1 MQQKETKAKNV
12 GAHFNAPTNETGGT
26 GSKLIAPINKS
37 NTDGTQSTIVS
48 PNDIKQQTKQ
58 ESSRPSTDTGTKGGE
73 ERANKWAVLAIV
85 AVGVFMATLDS
96 SIVNISLPT
105 IAHYFGVPLNGAVE
119 WVTIAYLVAVA
130 GTLLTIGR
138 LADMIGRKPI
148 WVIGLV
154 IFTLGSA
161 ICGVASSLGMLI
173 AARAFQGLGGALLMS
188 ISPVMLTSAFPA
200 RERGRALGLNAVVV
214 ALGVSA
220 GPTLGGIITD
230 HLTWRWIFFVNV
242 PIGIIGVIASI
253 RVLT

>member
-85 AVGVFMATLDS
+85 AIGVFMATLDS

-105 IAHYFGVPLNGAVE
+105 IARFFGVPLSGPVE
-119 WVTIAYLVAVA
+119 WVIIAYLVVTASV
-130 GTLLTIGR
+130 LLTAGR
-138 LADMIGRKPI
+138 LADTLGRKPI
-148 WVIGLV
+148 WVTGLL
-154 IFTLGSA
+154 IFITGSA
-161 ICGVASSLGMLI
+161 ICGAAPSLAILI
-173 AARAFQGLGGALLMS
+173 AARGLQGLGGALIMA
-188 ISPVMLTSAFPA
+188 ISPAMLTS
-200 RERGRALGLNAVVV
+200 
-214 ALGVSA
+214 
-220 GPTLGGIITD
+220 
-230 HLTWRWIFFVNV
+230 
-242 PIGIIGVIASI
+242 
-253 RVLT
+253 